1 MDYKSSI
8 LKVIYTLG
16 GVKTEGEENWKRLL
30 GSIQELRA
38 VIADMEEKN
47 AKEIDQTC

>member
-16 GVKTEGEENWKRLL
+16 GVKAEGEENWNRLL

-38 VIADMEEKN
+38 ILADMEKQG
-47 AKEIDQTC
+47 AKKD

>member
-8 LKVIYTLG
+8 SKIIYTLN
-16 GVKTEGEENWKRLL
+16 GVKTEGEENWNRLL

-38 VIADMEEKN
+38 MLADMEKQG
-47 AKEIDQTC
+47 AKKD